1 MPQRKGVARSS
12 WGPQGDATQGGGLAQ
27 ASENTPGAWVSGD
40 GETTLRSRDA
50 ADKNGPRASVAA
62 LQLCLMRALDEIDY
76 GVILL
81 DGRRKVWHT
90 NHLARIE
97 LRRGQILH
105 VHDGELDTR
114 VVNRQSAL
122 KSAIGRAAQGIR
134 SMVDLRPGHGD
145 HPGTSIAFVPMGH
158 PAECFPEPL
167 PVLAITCRQV
177 LCEQISLHFFAQSYG
192 LTRTEEAILMALA
205 QGMEV
210 EDIVR
215 ERSLA
220 VSTVR
225 SHVKQLRIKT
235 QSGSMRE
242 LLNKVSVL
250 PPVVSSIK
258 SF

>member
-1 MPQRKGVARSS
+1 
-12 WGPQGDATQGGGLAQ
+12 
-27 ASENTPGAWVSGD
+27 
-40 GETTLRSRDA
+40 
-50 ADKNGPRASVAA
+50 
-62 LQLCLMRALDEIDY
+62 MRALDEIDY

-81 DGRRKVWHT
+81 DGRRMVWHT

-97 LRRGQILH
+97 LNRGQVLH
-105 VHDGELDTR
+105 VHNGELDTR
-114 VVNRQSAL
+114 VANRQSSL
-122 KSAIGRAAQGIR
+122 KSAIGRAGQGIR
-134 SMVDLRPGHGD
+134 SMVDLRPSHGD
-145 HPGTSIAFVPMGH
+145 HSGTSIAFVPMGH
-158 PAECFPEPL
+158 PAECFPDPL
-167 PVLAITCRQV
+167 PVLGITCRPV

-192 LTRTEEAILMALA
+192 LTRTEELVLMALV
-205 QGMEV
+205 QGLEV

-220 VSTVR
+220 MSTVR

>member
-1 MPQRKGVARSS
+1 MPRRTGVAQSSLGAHADASPGAGFAPLPMPQRPALGYMGERRR
-12 WGPQGDATQGGGLAQ
+12 ATDVHPTTAPH
-27 ASENTPGAWVSGD
+27 ASHAP
-40 GETTLRSRDA
+40 
-50 ADKNGPRASVAA
+50 
-62 LQLCLMRALDEIDY
+62 LQLYLMRALDEIDY

-81 DGRRKVWHT
+81 DGRRMVWHT

-97 LRRGQILH
+97 LGRGQLLH
-105 VHDGELDTR
+105 LHNGELDTR
-114 VVNRQSAL
+114 VANRQGAL
-122 KSAIGRAAQGIR
+122 KTAIGRAAQGIR
-134 SMVDLRPGHGD
+134 SMVDLRPNHGD

-205 QGMEV
+205 QGREV
-210 EDIVR
+210 QDIVR
-215 ERSLA
+215 ERALA
-220 VSTVR
+220 PSTVR
-225 SHVKQLRIKT
+225 SHVKQLRLKT